1 MSQQQLI
8 VWYPQQSCVPVVQLI
23 VKVKFLTFRVVS
35 ALESFLNNVQVPEG
49 GHIQTIAENIAVV
62 LVCPNS
68 SSTLQLSVMEKSGL
82 STVFENTS
90 ISVKQ
95 TSDFNSVEQ
104 GFLLPGEVFESTQP
118 DGVVTLN
125 QTFCKRRQAQ
135 FIVYANNNLFLDTRY
150 INSPTSN
157 GTITS
162 GRVISAGVGEEE
174 SLNLTQPAN
183 MTFISEIE
191 VCLQHVVLR
200 VRFV

>member
-1 MSQQQLI
+1 M
-8 VWYPQQSCVPVVQLI
+8 
-23 VKVKFLTFRVVS
+23 S

-118 DGVVTLN
+118 DGEVTLRMN

-150 INSPTSN
+150 INSSTSN
-157 GTITS
+157 GTIMS